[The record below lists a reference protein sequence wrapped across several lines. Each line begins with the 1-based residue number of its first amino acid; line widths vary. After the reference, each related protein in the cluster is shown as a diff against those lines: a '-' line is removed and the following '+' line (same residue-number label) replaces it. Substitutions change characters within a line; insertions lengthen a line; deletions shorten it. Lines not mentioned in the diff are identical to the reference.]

1 MEKIKFEGSNWKIK
15 IDERSRNRMK
25 LTVKLS
31 KDEALGFKNWS
42 SIVRPDNISDEDFVK
57 QIFFNGIEHLNDKL
71 TKMSK
76 EIMENQ
82 ELRQQLEASGFSV
95 SSLEQRIPKP

>member
-15 IDERSRNRMK
+15 VEERSRNRMK
-25 LTVKLS
+25 LIVKLS

-42 SIVRPDNISDEDFVK
+42 SIVRPDAISDEEFIK

-76 EIMENQ
+76 EILDNP
-82 ELRQQLEASGFSV
+82 ELRQQLETSGFSL
-95 SSLEQRIPKP
+95 SSLEQSLPKP

>member
-15 IDERSRNRMK
+15 VEERSRNRMK
-25 LTVKLS
+25 LIVKLS

-42 SIVRPDNISDEDFVK
+42 SIVRPDTISDEDFVK

-71 TKMSK
+71 TKMSQ
-76 EIMENQ
+76 EILDNP
-82 ELRQQLEASGFSV
+82 ELRQQLEASGFSA
-95 SSLEQRIPKP
+95 SSIEQSIPKP